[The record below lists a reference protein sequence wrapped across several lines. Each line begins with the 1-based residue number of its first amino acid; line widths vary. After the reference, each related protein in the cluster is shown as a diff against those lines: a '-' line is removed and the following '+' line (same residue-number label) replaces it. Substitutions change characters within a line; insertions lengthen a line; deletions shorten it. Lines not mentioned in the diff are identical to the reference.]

1 MDKILRQIIGD
12 MQILKSKVDKLEKD
26 SHPLRDFVVCNKCK
40 KPIKEKHNGTK
51 TNS

>member
-12 MQILKSKVDKLEKD
+12 IQILKSKVDKLEKD
-26 SHPLRDFVVCNKCK
+26 SHPIRDFVVCNKCK
-40 KPIKEKHNGTK
+40 QLIKEKHNGAK